1 MSDSFLKKWFLGS
14 LSLLFLTVSFSFLYG
29 YSFFGGGV
37 AVGGVWNL
45 LNLLLLGQ
53 LIPAVLQQDRRP
65 LLLIL
70 LFLFLKF
77 PLLYGGGLA
86 LLWWV
91 PLSKVGVLIGFSIPL
106 LFVSLQAMAQT
117 RLDAGGLFRL
127 GRIHG

>member
-1 MSDSFLKKWFLGS
+1 MLLLTVFF
-14 LSLLFLTVSFSFLYG
+14 SLLFG
-29 YSFFGGGV
+29 YSFFGWGL
-37 AVGGVWNL
+37 AVGGVWSL

-53 LIPAVLQQDRRP
+53 LIPLILQSDRKP
-65 LLLIL
+65 LPLIL

-91 PLSKVGVLIGFSIPL
+91 PLSKVGVLIGFSVPL
-106 LFVSLQAMAQT
+106 LFVSMQAVAQT
-117 RLDAGGLFRL
+117 LLAANGVFRL